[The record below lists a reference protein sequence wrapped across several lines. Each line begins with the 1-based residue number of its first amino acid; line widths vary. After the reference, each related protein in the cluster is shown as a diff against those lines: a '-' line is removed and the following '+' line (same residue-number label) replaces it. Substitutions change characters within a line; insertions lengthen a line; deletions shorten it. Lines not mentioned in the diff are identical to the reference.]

1 MTSRWLRPI
10 LPLSGF
16 VLLVSTI
23 AWVRV
28 PLLPEMGADLSLTAT
43 QLGWVVTGF
52 GVGRLAMDLPA
63 GRLADRVD
71 PLRLF
76 MLAALSMAMAGVVLA
91 LAPSMSWAVAA
102 SVLLGAG
109 SATSNTTGMTAMS
122 GAAPDDRRGSAMA
135 LYSGSLLVG
144 QAVGPVL
151 GGLVADLGGSW
162 RTAAATGAVLGLL
175 VALGAAVTRRGGA
188 GARVR
193 QVRRDRP
200 MPSGPPLSKVRIVI
214 LAAVGFSV
222 FFTVGAMPQTLIPVL
237 GADDL
242 GLDAGAIGL
251 ALGVGGLARIF
262 GAALTGAVSDRFSRR
277 AALLPCLA
285 LQAAGVGILA
295 VGDSLLWWLL
305 AIVAMSVGASGH
317 SVGAT
322 MLGDRVDPAALGKAL
337 GRYRFAAD
345 VGLVTGPVLSAWVY
359 EQAGRGAAIGTVCA
373 VLVVTMVAALTL
385 PETRPGSPSRRR
397 LRVQQDQ
404 SVP

>member
-1 MTSRWLRPI
+1 MTSRWFGPI
-10 LPLSGF
+10 LPLAVF

-28 PLLPEMGADLSLTAT
+28 PLLPEIGADLSLSPT

-52 GVGRLAMDLPA
+52 GLGRLAMDLPA

-71 PLRLF
+71 PLGLF
-76 MLAALSMAMAGVVLA
+76 TLAALTMAVAGVVLSF
-91 LAPSMSWAVAA
+91 APSMSWAVTA

-151 GGLVADLGGSW
+151 GGLVAHLGGTW
-162 RTAAATGAVLGLL
+162 RAAAATGAALALL
-175 VALGAAVTRRGGA
+175 VAAGAALTRRTGA
-188 GARVR
+188 GARAGR
-193 QVRRDRP
+193 VRRDRP
-200 MPSGPPLSKVRIVI
+200 PPSGPPLSKVQVTI
-214 LAAVGFSV
+214 LAGVGFSV

-242 GLDAGAIGL
+242 HLDAGRIGL
-251 ALGVGGLARIF
+251 ALGLGGLARIL
-262 GAALTGAVSDRFSRR
+262 GAALTGMISDRWSRR

-285 LQAAGVGILA
+285 LQAAGVAVLA
-295 VGDSLLWWLL
+295 VGESMLWWLL
-305 AIVAMSVGASGH
+305 AIAAMSLGASGH

-322 MLGDRVDPAALGKAL
+322 MLGDRVPPTGLGKAL

-345 VGLVTGPVLSAWVY
+345 VGLLTGPVLSAWVY
-359 EQAGRGAAIGTVCA
+359 EVAGRQAAVGAVCA
-373 VLVVTMVAALTL
+373 VLVVTMVAAVSL
-385 PETRPGSPSRRR
+385 PETRPGREARRR
-397 LRVQQDQ
+397 GRRRRRHRV
-404 SVP
+404 S

>member
-1 MTSRWLRPI
+1 MTSRWLGPI
-10 LPLSGF
+10 LPLAAF

-28 PLLPEMGADLSLTAT
+28 PLLPEMGADLSLSPT

-52 GVGRLAMDLPA
+52 GLGRLAMDLPA

-76 MLAALSMAMAGVVLA
+76 TLAALTMSLAGVVLTF
-91 LAPSMSWAVAA
+91 APSMSWAVTA

-151 GGLVADLGGSW
+151 GGLVAQLGGTW
-162 RTAAATGAVLGLL
+162 RAAAATGAALALL
-175 VALGAAVTRRGGA
+175 VAASAAVTRMTGA
-188 GARVR
+188 GVR
-193 QVRRDRP
+193 AGRVRRDRP
-200 MPSGPPLSKVRIVI
+200 PPSGPPMSKVQVAI
-214 LAAVGFSV
+214 LAGVGYSV

-242 GLDAGAIGL
+242 HLDAGRIGL
-251 ALGVGGLARIF
+251 ALGLGGLARIL
-262 GAALTGAVSDRFSRR
+262 GAALTGLVSDRWSRR

-285 LQAAGVGILA
+285 LQAAGVALLA
-295 VGDSLLWWLL
+295 VGESMLWWLL
-305 AIVAMSVGASGH
+305 AIAAMSLGASGH

-322 MLGDRVDPAALGKAL
+322 MLGDRVHPTELGKAL

-345 VGLVTGPVLSAWVY
+345 VGLLSGPVLSAWVY
-359 EQAGRGAAIGTVCA
+359 EVAGRQAAIGAVCA
-373 VLVVTMVAALTL
+373 VLVVTMVAAVSL
-385 PETRPGSPSRRR
+385 PETRPGHEPRRR
-397 LRVQQDQ
+397 GRPGRRHRV
-404 SVP
+404 P